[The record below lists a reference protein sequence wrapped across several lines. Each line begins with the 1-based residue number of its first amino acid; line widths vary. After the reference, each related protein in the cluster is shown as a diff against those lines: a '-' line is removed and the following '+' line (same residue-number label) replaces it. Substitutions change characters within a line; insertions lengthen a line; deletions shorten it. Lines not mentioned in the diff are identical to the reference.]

1 MKKKYTLSEDGFV
14 GYWHPAGGMLAE
26 YRDQD
31 ACNQARADSMKEIL
45 EFLDGWK

>member
-1 MKKKYTLSEDGFV
+1 MKKSIRFRKTDLLDTGIL
-14 GYWHPAGGMLAE
+14 LAE

-45 EFLDGWK
+45 EFLEGWK